1 MQDKSDWIFPFKKRS
16 SLFHFRQNRQ
26 ILEGGE
32 AAVVPKTK
40 PNDCNVL
47 YPGATSGGDI
57 RGTATPRFCALRR
70 MHLPD
75 GQMPLRLLYRLF
87 PDQSRGKRK
96 FGRGRRAVSP
106 KFGRLQYFSA
116 PTIESERRI
125 WYNGGDLP
133 DKKGP
138 SRVCPRA

>member
-1 MQDKSDWIFPFKKRS
+1 M
-16 SLFHFRQNRQ
+16 
-26 ILEGGE
+26 EGGE

-40 PNDCNVL
+40 PND
-47 YPGATSGGDI
+47 AMFSI
-57 RGTATPRFCALRR
+57 RGRHPGDGYAPVLRFAQNAFARWANAIEAIIPSFSGSIKGEAKIR
-70 MHLPD
+70 T
-75 GQMPLRLLYRLF
+75 
-87 PDQSRGKRK
+87 
-96 FGRGRRAVSP
+96 GRRAVSP

-133 DKKGP
+133 DKKGQ